1 MFLGF
6 LTIPCGKQP
15 PEIVYLAKAQIRAFC
30 PSDNGK
36 GVRVTCVDPDADD
49 LVSDLSLQEIERKI
63 RAAQCDGRIFL
74 TLVRESTADPAQ
86 LPLPLSPPV
95 DDQGR
100 ND

>member
-6 LTIPCGKQP
+6 LTIPCGNQP
-15 PEIVYLAKAQIRAFC
+15 PEIVYIAQDQIRAFY

-36 GVRVTCVDPDADD
+36 GVRVTSVDPDADD
-49 LVSDLSLQEIERKI
+49 LVSDLSLREIERKI

-74 TLVRESTADPAQ
+74 TLVRETEVDANQ

-100 ND
+100 KN

>member
-15 PEIVYLAKAQIRAFC
+15 PEIVYLAKAQIRAFY

-74 TLVRESTADPAQ
+74 TLVRTEVDANQ